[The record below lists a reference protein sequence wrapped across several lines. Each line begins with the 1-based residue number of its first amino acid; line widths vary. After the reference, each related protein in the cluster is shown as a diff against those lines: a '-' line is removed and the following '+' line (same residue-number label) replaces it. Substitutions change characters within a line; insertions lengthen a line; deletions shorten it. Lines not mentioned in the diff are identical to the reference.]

1 MAKYL
6 DAAET
11 TGEEIYIDVT
21 GPWIMIVH
29 SAAAKVTL
37 QAKYPADIAANAWAD
52 LYSMSADGMDQVYL
66 IQGLTISTTTRY
78 IVVW

>member
-11 TGEEIYIDVT
+11 TGGEVYIDVT

-37 QAKYPADIAANAWAD
+37 EAKYHNR
-52 LYSMSADGMDQVYL
+52 QL
-66 IQGLTISTTTRY
+66 INHNGKNKHCKN
-78 IVVW
+78 